1 MRVDFFQSLLI
12 LNNGQSLNNGT
23 QKGGVMNKREQQKE
37 QTLNEILQVSE
48 RLFHEK
54 GYENTS
60 IQNIADSC
68 GLSKG
73 ALYHHFKSK
82 EEVLERICLNFYQFM
97 KKTFIPVTEKEGIS
111 MSEKIKEIMTMV
123 RSSEMNQASVTFAS
137 DLPETH
143 ISTANA
149 AMEKLFDYYSEKI
162 YIEVFSPLFEQ
173 GRTEGE
179 CSFTGSPE
187 NMALFIHHLDSGM
200 MNQVRRIIR
209 SGKNNAVSEL
219 EELIGGF
226 TSSVS
231 RLLSMTQ
238 KAVEEMVLT
247 GRMLENYKAV
257 IKSDHNNS
265 HE

>member
-1 MRVDFFQSLLI
+1 
-12 LNNGQSLNNGT
+12 
-23 QKGGVMNKREQQKE
+23 MNKREQQKE
-37 QTLNEILQVSE
+37 QTLKDILQVSE

-54 GYENTS
+54 GFENTS

-97 KKTFIPVTEKEGIS
+97 KDTFIPVSEKGGMS
-111 MSEKIKEIMTMV
+111 MSEKIREIMTIV
-123 RSSEMNQASVTFAS
+123 RSSDMNQASVTFTSAS
-137 DLPETH
+137 PETD

-162 YIEVFSPLFEQ
+162 YMEVFSPLLEQ
-173 GRTEGE
+173 GRSEGE
-179 CSFTGSPE
+179 CSFSCSPE

-200 MNQVRRIIR
+200 VNQVRRIIR
-209 SGKNNAVSEL
+209 CGNSNAVSEL
-219 EELIGGF
+219 EDLIEGF

-231 RLLSMTQ
+231 KLLSMPQHT
-238 KAVEEMVLT
+238 VEEMVLT
-247 GRMLENYKAV
+247 DRMLENYKAV
-257 IKSDHNNS
+257 INSVREKSDRKKYR
-265 HE
+265 E